1 MCIIITAQRIQ
12 AAKEKFHSYC
22 FEPSPTSFNRVRNQI
37 KGNKD
42 LYEDKEIMK
51 YLYVYNV
58 PVGNKSGVSLEFLM
72 TSGSTCDH
80 AGEFDMRNMKP
91 GKMLDNDPTRKKAEI
106 ELVPAIKLLNKF
118 KPESINDDGQ
128 KGDVHQI
135 NEVFAMKI
143 DIQGF
148 EPNVLAG

>member
-1 MCIIITAQRIQ
+1 MIRL
-12 AAKEKFHSYC
+12 EK
-22 FEPSPTSFNRVRNQI
+22 
-37 KGNKD
+37 G
-42 LYEDKEIMK
+42 EI
-51 YLYVYNV
+51 V
-58 PVGNKSGVSLEFLM
+58 
-72 TSGSTCDH
+72 
-80 AGEFDMRNMKP
+80 
-91 GKMLDNDPTRKKAEI
+91 
-106 ELVPAIKLLNKF
+106 LVPAIKLLNKF